1 MRKFVVTFRMQE
13 NIHSLEF
20 MDNIKNDKVREINAI
35 MWINDYVQ
43 NQLGIKTG
51 AIYQIIS
58 IEPAN
63 DKD

>member
-1 MRKFVVTFRMQE
+1 MEKFVVTFRVQG

-20 MDNIKNDKVREINAI
+20 MDNINNDKAREINAK

-58 IEPAN
+58 IEPVSE
-63 DKD
+63 